1 MPTLYEQNPVH
12 WDAMAKN
19 GSPNLR
25 EMSKHFNRP
34 CEMDKALKVQGLTN
48 HWHAGRN
55 RASRAME
62 NLAMYWLKD
71 NEKDSGFYFAARV
84 KPKAVEVPKP
94 IEVEVSVA
102 VDKVV
107 LLVMTNTASAAKITS
122 VAEFLGAEVKNA

>member
-1 MPTLYEQNPVH
+1 MTSLYEQNPVH

-19 GSPNLR
+19 GSPSLR

-62 NLAMYWLKD
+62 TLAMYWLKD
-71 NEKDSGFYFAARV
+71 NEKDNEKDNGFDFAAHA
-84 KPKAVEVPKP
+84 KPKP
-94 IEVEVSVA
+94 VEVSVSD
-102 VDKVV
+102 DKVV
-107 LLVMTNTASAAKITS
+107 LLVMTNTASAAKITKI
-122 VAEFLGAEVKNA
+122 AAMLGAEVTDV